1 MSERVVCYNVQ
12 YRSYYT
18 LFIDLMCRMDNTME
32 LGKMTPVAI
41 AEELGVRLR
50 QARLNA
56 DLTQAEVASR
66 AGLNRRTVLNA
77 EKGQV
82 QLENLVA
89 ILASMDMVNQLN
101 VFLPAQ
107 EISPIQLA
115 KLKGRERQRA
125 SKSEMH
131 AAPSKEAGSSW

>member
-1 MSERVVCYNVQ
+1 MRFE
-12 YRSYYT
+12 
-18 LFIDLMCRMDNTME
+18 
-32 LGKMTPVAI
+32 KMTPIAI
-41 AEELGVRLR
+41 AEELGTRLR

-66 AGLNRRTVLNA
+66 AGISRRTVLNA

-89 ILASMDMVNQLN
+89 ILAAMDMVNQLDA
-101 VFLPAQ
+101 FLPVQ

-115 KLKGRERQRA
+115 KLKGRHRQRA
-125 SKSEMH
+125 SKAETKVDRVEEVR
-131 AAPSKEAGSSW
+131 PSW